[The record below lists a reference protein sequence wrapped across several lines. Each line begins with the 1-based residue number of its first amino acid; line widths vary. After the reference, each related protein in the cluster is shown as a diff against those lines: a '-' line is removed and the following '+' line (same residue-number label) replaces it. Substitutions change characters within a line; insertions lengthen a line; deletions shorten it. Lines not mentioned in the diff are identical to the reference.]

1 MEIRASYV
9 LVGVFTLMA
18 VVGAL
23 AFILWTAG
31 RGGGVNLVQ
40 YDINFTGHVS
50 GLSVANDVLFNGVKV
65 GTVKAITISPT
76 DPGRVKVRIEIAA
89 DTPVREDSM
98 ASLEARGIT
107 GVTVVQISGGT
118 ATSPLLKPHDGEDVA
133 VIPAQLSRLE
143 ALFAGLPAVVS
154 DGRELIQRIAG
165 MADDENRRALAQTLQ
180 SLDML
185 TARLAARADAMDR
198 IIGNLDV
205 TTRRLA
211 NASAGLE
218 NATGDMRDYLRT
230 DLRDSTRAVGD
241 MARRMDGL
249 VARAEPGVAKFSG
262 EGLED
267 MRRLLAEARQLVAT
281 LDRLAHKVES
291 DPRRFLF
298 GNPVPEYDA
307 R

>member
-31 RGGGVNLVQ
+31 RGGGVELVP

-65 GTVKAITISPT
+65 GSVKTITISPT
-76 DPGRVKVRIEIAA
+76 DPGRVKVRVQIAA
-89 DTPVREDSM
+89 DTPVRENSV

-118 ATSPLLKPHDGEDVA
+118 ATSPLLKPRPGETVA

-143 ALFAGLPAVVS
+143 ALVAGLPAVVS
-154 DGRELIQRIAG
+154 DSRELIQRIAG
-165 MADDENRRALAQTLQ
+165 MADDANRQALAQMLQ

-185 TARLAARADAMDR
+185 ATRLAARADAMDT

-205 TTRRLA
+205 TARRLA

-218 NATGDMRDYLRT
+218 GAMGDV
-230 DLRDSTRAVGD
+230 RDSTRAVGD
-241 MARRMDGL
+241 MARRVDSL
-249 VARAEPGVAKFSG
+249 VAGVEPGVVRFSG

-267 MRRLLAEARQLVAT
+267 TRRLLAEARQLVAT
-281 LDRLAHKVES
+281 LDRLAHKMES